1 MRLTGSSGN
10 PPGLSLR
17 LRMQYIKDS
26 SPICSFQLRSWMM
39 KILTTHPRWSYSAQT
54 KRYQNTGTK
63 NLLKRVYTSLYRFRV
78 RLARHNVCIRPLSET
93 IISLAAVLGKRSR
106 AADDLNSAL
115 HLKLVKTTPDMGK
128 LDNYGFLQQNLT
140 QKSLDDCPAP
150 VSLLY
155 DGFGYFMYDLQ
166 SSG

>member
-1 MRLTGSSGN
+1 MGKLDNYGFLQHN
-10 PPGLSLR
+10 PFRLSLVS
-17 LRMQYIKDS
+17 LK
-26 SPICSFQLRSWMM
+26 PITFQG
-39 KILTTHPRWSYSAQT
+39 A
-54 KRYQNTGTK
+54 
-63 NLLKRVYTSLYRFRV
+63 V
-78 RLARHNVCIRPLSET
+78 IR
-93 IISLAAVLGKRSR
+93 
-106 AADDLNSAL
+106 
-115 HLKLVKTTPDMGK
+115 LVKTTPDMGK